1 MADRNPNV
9 SGVSSRYVLTL
20 HGHCPSKKN
29 LWRRGRGQKAYIDR
43 SSQAEIDSLVLQ
55 ARSAWRRAPL
65 SHPSMEVY
73 IYTRSRRQDRD
84 NIVTTILDVLVKAE
98 VLTGDNIAR
107 FNGTLTVHPA
117 KIDPNERVVIEIRE
131 ATHEEQAHVV

>member
-1 MADRNPNV
+1 MADRNPNG

-65 SHPSMEVY
+65 SHPSIDVY

-107 FNGTLTVHPA
+107 CNGTLTVHPA
-117 KIDPNERVVIEIRE
+117 KIDPHERVVIEIRE
-131 ATHEEQAHVV
+131 AV